1 MKNHAPSR
9 DPRWTIGPAALLGVA
24 LMSLPAGAQGSP
36 QQRAACEGDAMRLC
50 QQYLPDVNL
59 ITACLSRNR
68 SKLSPAC
75 RVYFSGGKK
84 KRSR

>member
-9 DPRWTIGPAALLGVA
+9 GPRWTIGPAALLGVA

-68 SKLSPAC
+68 SKLSHGC